1 MHFEQIHHVAYVV
14 SDIDAALPLYVEQ
27 FGMPLQVREVLSDQ
41 GVEAAAVGVGR
52 GQIEL
57 IQPLDPESS
66 VGRFLERRGEG
77 LHHVAFEVPDVE
89 AALHELRRAG
99 VDLID
104 QAPRRGLGGHKIAF
118 LHPRSSG
125 GVLTELVES
134 DVHSETDPPRM
145 TRTPTPGDP
154 A

>member
-1 MHFEQIHHVAYVV
+1 MRFEQIHHVAYVV
-14 SDIDAALPLYVEQ
+14 KDLDAALPLYQ
-27 FGMPLQVREVLSDQ
+27 QKFGMPLEVREVLADQ
-41 GVEAAAVGVGR
+41 GVEAAALGVGR

-57 IQPLDPESS
+57 IQPLDPENS

-77 LHHVAFEVPDVE
+77 IHHVAFEVPNVE
-89 AALHELRRAG
+89 EALHELRRLG

-134 DVHSETDPPRM
+134 GLH
-145 TRTPTPGDP
+145 
-154 A
+154 

>member
-14 SDIDAALPLYVEQ
+14 RDIDAALPLYVET

-41 GVEAAAVGVGR
+41 GVEAAALGVGR
-52 GQIEL
+52 GAIEL
-57 IQPLDPESS
+57 IQPLDTESS

-89 AALHELRRAG
+89 KALDELRRAG

-104 QAPRRGLGGHKIAF
+104 QAPRRGLGGHRIAF

-134 DVHSETDPPRM
+134 GAH
-145 TRTPTPGDP
+145 
-154 A
+154 